1 MDSMVKEKRMKTL
14 IGFVAILI
22 LSVSAI
28 AATPPG
34 MGAASFAR
42 RGIDARPIAM
52 GGAFVAI
59 AEGGSACYYNPA
71 GLGRETRLAV
81 GGMYTE
87 PFGEGFGTTF
97 QYLNGTGSLNLQ
109 TSSAVARVGLG
120 VTWLG
125 LTISDI
131 PTWEEGGPGTMF
143 TATSSMYLLSVGI
156 PIPGADDWSV
166 GASVKLYRDKIL
178 EGHSFGVGFDIG
190 IHGSFS
196 IGEIRIQMGLN
207 SMDIGQSKVQWYG
220 TSGEPVNY
228 VPWVNKVGLSVSF
241 LDNLVLITSDLDWAV
256 GRPMREQILHVGL
269 ELHALDAISVRV
281 GWNGDLEGTGSSFTA
296 GAGLYLFDSLSIDYA
311 YVTAKVFGASHLVSV
326 HFAFNTDREPT
337 GLSRK

>member
-1 MDSMVKEKRMKTL
+1 MKSL
-14 IGFVAILI
+14 IGLVAII
-22 LSVSAI
+22 ALSVSVI

-42 RGIDARPIAM
+42 RGMDARPIAM
-52 GGAFVAI
+52 GGAFVAV

-71 GLGRETRLAV
+71 GLGQETRISV

-97 QYLNGTGSLNLQ
+97 QYLNAVGSFNLQ

-131 PTWEEGGPGTMF
+131 PTWEEGGPGEMF
-143 TATSSMYLLSVGI
+143 TATSSVYLLSAGI
-156 PIPGADDWSV
+156 PFPDTNDWSV
-166 GASVKLYRDKIL
+166 GASVKVYRDKIL
-178 EGHSFGVGFDIG
+178 EGHSLGVGFDLG
-190 IHGSFS
+190 VLGSFS
-196 IGEIRIQMGLN
+196 VGEIPFQIGLN
-207 SMDIGQSKVQWYG
+207 SMDVGRTKVYWHG

-228 VPWVNKVGLSVSF
+228 VPWINKVGLSLGL
-241 LDNLVLITSDLDWAV
+241 LDNVVLITSDLDWAV

-269 ELHALDAISVRV
+269 ELRPLNAISVRA
-281 GWNGDLEGTGSSFTA
+281 GWNGDLERTGSSITA
-296 GAGLYLFDSLSIDYA
+296 GVGIYLFDSLSIDYA

-326 HFAFNTDREPT
+326 HFAFDIDMEPVTPSREQN
-337 GLSRK
+337 SE